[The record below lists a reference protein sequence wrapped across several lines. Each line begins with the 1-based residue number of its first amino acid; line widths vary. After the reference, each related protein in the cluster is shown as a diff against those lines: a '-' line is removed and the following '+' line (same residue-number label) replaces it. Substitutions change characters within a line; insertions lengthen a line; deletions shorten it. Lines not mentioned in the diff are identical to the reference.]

1 MKTPAPRFW
10 TERRLWPNAPVTW
23 GQVVFGLII
32 LLVVVSRLVNL
43 GVRVQSHD
51 ESLHTYFSWLLYR
64 GQGYQHTPMMH
75 GPLQFH
81 LMALSYFLFGDNDF
95 TARLPHALA
104 GILAVVF
111 LWRWRRY
118 LGPYGTLVA
127 AFLMLISP
135 FMLYYS
141 RYARNEALVMLF
153 GVVTWWALLRYLE
166 TRETRYLYWLTG
178 ATVLHFTAKETAFI
192 YTAQALIFLA
202 LVALDEVSR
211 MPWARPQW
219 KRTFLR
225 LTLLGLLA
233 LVLALSLWAMTRTVW
248 RVETQIVPAPEGAPE
263 PTLEVPVETSGFA
276 RPARFLTLLFGGL
289 AGVSLTAALG
299 ALIAG
304 FTWERLRRLPSVGLI
319 LLLFSLVLPM
329 LAPFPLR
336 FMGIS
341 VGEYRPELLRS
352 PLLYQV
358 GSVVLVMTLLSIVLG
373 WLWDFRLWWRQA
385 VLFWVVFTVLYTTVF
400 TNGPGFISGLLG
412 SLGYWLE
419 QQGVRRGNQ
428 PWYYYLVVQIPIYEY
443 LPFLAMLL
451 AGLHQGLRRL
461 ARWMRPQE
469 TPSIQQGTLPL
480 DVPQEDGDAVPL
492 PTSRSLAFAFLFFWS
507 LTSIVAYTVAGE
519 KMPWLTVHI
528 ALPMIL
534 LTGWWFQDIFEGL
547 SWRDFWHRKGW
558 VTFVAGLTFLLAAPQ
573 VGRALYFP
581 AKPPFEDQTLAG
593 LMATADFVTNLLI
606 ALAALA
612 VFLATSRAWSWAVLW
627 RWGAV
632 AVFGV
637 LAAFTWHTAYQA
649 TYVNYDQ
656 ANEFLVYAHSAHGVR
671 VVMNQIEAIAER
683 LYDNKDAMPVA
694 YDDAVSWPFSWYLRN
709 YPQARYYAASPSRE
723 LREVP
728 VVLAGVKNWTQVENF
743 LGDDFYSFEYIR
755 MVWPHEDIYRGLTWE
770 KILNALKDPA
780 MRYALWR
787 IWLNRDFTEYA
798 KVTGKDLSLA
808 TWTPADRM
816 RMYVRKDVAAR
827 MWEFA
832 VEGEVLLEP
841 SPEDMYEGKER
852 ALAPERVLGGLGTA
866 PGLFQGPRD
875 VALAPDGTLYVADTF
890 NHRIQHLTPDGQVLH
905 VWGNPSP
912 QEMVETPLPGT
923 FNEPWGIAVDAEG
936 RVYVA
941 DTWNHRIQVFT
952 PEGDFLREWGY
963 FGQGEDPLSFWGPR
977 DVVIDQEGYVIV
989 SDTGNKRLL
998 VFTPEGEFVE
1008 QIGGGG
1014 TGPGQFDEP
1023 VGLAVGPDGTL
1034 YVADTWNARIQAFL
1048 PLGQGL
1054 YVFSHM
1060 WDVPGWDDEYLEN
1073 KPYLAVD
1080 AQGRVYASVPML
1092 NRVAVFSP
1100 QGELLYWW
1108 GEGDMGLVNG
1118 VAVDAMGGVWVVDA
1132 TNHQLWYYLPEPA
1145 PAPTPTPTPTLTP
1158 TPTAT
1163 PGEDGSTP
1171 AETPGAPTP
1180 SAFPSAT
1187 STETGSG
1194 S

>member
-1 MKTPAPRFW
+1 MATPAPRFW
-10 TERRLWPNAPVTW
+10 TERRLWPHVSVTW
-23 GQVVFGLII
+23 GQVVFGFII
-32 LLVVVSRLVNL
+32 LLVVVTRLVNL
-43 GVRVQSHD
+43 GMRVQSHD

-64 GQGYQHTPMMH
+64 GRGYQHTPMMH

-95 TARLPHALA
+95 TARLPHAIA

-141 RYARNEALVMLF
+141 RYARNEAFVMLF
-153 GVVTWWALLRYLE
+153 GVVTWWAILRYLE
-166 TRETRYLYWLTG
+166 TREPRYLYWLTG

-192 YTAQALIFLA
+192 YTAQALVFLA
-202 LVALDEVSR
+202 LVALDEVGR
-211 MPWARPQW
+211 MPWTRPQW
-219 KRTFLR
+219 KRSFL
-225 LTLLGLLA
+225 LFTLLGLLA
-233 LVLALSLWAMTRTVW
+233 LMLTLSLWAMTRTVW
-248 RVETQIVPAPEGAPE
+248 RVETQIIPAPEGAPE
-263 PTLEVPVETSGFA
+263 PTLEVPVKTSGFA
-276 RPARFLTLLFGGL
+276 RSVQLLMMLFGGL
-289 AGVSLTAALG
+289 AGLSLAVALG
-299 ALIAG
+299 ALIVG

-319 LLLFSLVLPM
+319 LLQFSLVLPM

-336 FMGIS
+336 WMGIS
-341 VGEYRPELLRS
+341 VGEYRPELLQP
-352 PLLYQV
+352 PLLYRV
-358 GSVVLVMTLLSIVLG
+358 GGVVLLFTLLSVFLG
-373 WLWDFRLWWRQA
+373 WLWNFRLWWRQA
-385 VLFWVVFTVLYTTVF
+385 ALFWAIFTIFYTTVF

-443 LPFLAMLL
+443 LPFLALIL

-461 ARWMRPQE
+461 VRWVQPQRRQ
-469 TPSIQQGTLPL
+469 IVQGTLPL
-480 DVPQEDGDAVPL
+480 DIPQDEVAASPA
-492 PTSRSLAFAFLFFWS
+492 PTSRSLSFAFLLFWS
-507 LTSIVAYTVAGE
+507 LTSIVAYTIAGE

-534 LTGWWFQDIFEGL
+534 LAGWWFQEVFEGL

-558 VTFVAGLTFLLAAPQ
+558 MTFLAALTFLLAAPQ

-606 ALAALA
+606 ALVALA
-612 VFLATSRAWSWAVLW
+612 TFVATARSWPLSVLW
-627 RWGAV
+627 RWGVV
-632 AVFGV
+632 AFFGI

-649 TYVNYDQ
+649 TYVHYDQ

-709 YPQARYYAASPSRE
+709 YPQARYYAASPTRE
-723 LREVP
+723 LRDVP
-728 VVLAGVKNWTQVENF
+728 VVLAGVKNWSQVENF

-755 MVWPHEDIYRGLTWE
+755 MVWPHEDIYRGLTWQ
-770 KILNALKDPA
+770 KIWDALKDPS

-787 IWLNRDFTEYA
+787 IWLHRDFTEYA
-798 KVTGKDLSLA
+798 KVTGEDLSLA
-808 TWTPADRM
+808 KWTPADRM
-816 RMYVRKDVAAR
+816 RMYIRKDVAAK

-832 VEGEVLLEP
+832 VSEAALPQVE
-841 SPEDMYEGKER
+841 PEDIYQGKQR
-852 ALAPERVLGGLGTA
+852 LLTPDVVLGGPGSA

-905 VWGNPSP
+905 LWGSP
-912 QEMVETPLPGT
+912 TSQEMVETPLPGT
-923 FNEPWGIAVDAEG
+923 FNEPWGLAVDAEG

-952 PEGDFLREWGY
+952 AEGEFLREWGY
-963 FGQGEDPLSFWGPR
+963 FGQGEDPYSFWGPR
-977 DVVIDQEGYVIV
+977 DVVVDAEGYVIV

-998 VFTPEGEFVE
+998 VFTSEGEFVE

-1023 VGLAVGPDGTL
+1023 VGLAIGPDGTL
-1034 YVADTWNARIQAFL
+1034 YVADTWNARIQAFT

-1060 WDVPGWDDEYLEN
+1060 WEVPGWDDEYLEN

-1080 AQGRVYASVPML
+1080 TQGRVYAAVPML

-1108 GEGDMGLVNG
+1108 GGEGEMGLVNG
-1118 VAVDAMGGVWVVDA
+1118 VAVDAMNGVWVVDA
-1132 TNHQLWYYLPEPA
+1132 RNHVLIHYQPEPK
-1145 PAPTPTPTPTLTP
+1145 PEPTPTSTPTPTTTFTP
-1158 TPTAT
+1158 DEEETSSPLGTEMPGSSAT
-1163 PGEDGSTP
+1163 PSN
-1171 AETPGAPTP
+1171 TP
-1180 SAFPSAT
+1180 SGF
-1187 STETGSG
+1187 
-1194 S
+1194 